1 LPGQIEYTMKPK
13 TNKTAITY
21 ALRRILV
28 PVDFSDPSRQALSV
42 AERVVQLA
50 PCPVLV
56 VR

>member
-1 LPGQIEYTMKPK
+1 MKPK
-13 TNKTAITY
+13 TNKTANTY
-21 ALRRILV
+21 AVRRILV
-28 PVDFSDPSRQALSV
+28 PVDFSDPSRQALSA